1 MEQLNR
7 RETVEVLDISV
18 VLRRNWTATLTRYR
32 EVWRSDR
39 RKRL

>member
-18 VLRRNWTATLTRYR
+18 VLRRNWTGTIAPLG
-32 EVWRSDR
+32 
-39 RKRL
+39 